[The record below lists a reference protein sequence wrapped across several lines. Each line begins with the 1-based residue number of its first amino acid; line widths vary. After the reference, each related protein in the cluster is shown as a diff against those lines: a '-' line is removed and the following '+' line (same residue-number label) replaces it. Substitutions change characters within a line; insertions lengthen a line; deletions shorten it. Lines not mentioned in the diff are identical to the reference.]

1 MIQAGDFVKGDV
13 NGCVSTYG
21 LKFDDEKFTAKH
33 TGPGLLS
40 MSVERTFQLTR
51 ADKDLVSK
59 PKFDVEAW
67 CMLLNDKIP
76 FRMQWPLY
84 ADLQVNGVPVRA
96 TNRPGSQLLGANG
109 RDDGPIIT
117 PYTKDEINKI
127 SLTGS
132 DAHIFCSGV
141 RIVQKHSM
149 QQVDCIQSLINL

>member
-40 MSVERTFQLTR
+40 M
-51 ADKDLVSK
+51 
-59 PKFDVEAW
+59 AW

>member
-84 ADLQVNGVPVRA
+84 ADLQVFPFVQLTDLVPNCLVLMVGM
-96 TNRPGSQLLGANG
+96 TVQLS
-109 RDDGPIIT
+109 RHIQK
-117 PYTKDEINKI
+117 TK
-127 SLTGS
+127 
-132 DAHIFCSGV
+132 
-141 RIVQKHSM
+141 
-149 QQVDCIQSLINL
+149 LIRFP